1 MKKLLHILSVV
12 FFANQASADGTFK
25 VGDVFICEPTFHY
38 STYRTCVHKGT
49 STGTWC
55 FDNDTGERATNVEKI
70 TKLESREPLETFGF
84 KLIEKKEFDDLRT
97 MLEFNRSKHFP
108 KGKVLVVR
116 QIINEGESLPGLN
129 WMSGTGFGYGSEE
142 TFSMSYDFDSVVFGY
157 TDSSVGEMQMLN
169 ATCEKF

>member
-1 MKKLLHILSVV
+1 MKKLIAILSVV
-12 FFANQASADGTFK
+12 LFANQASADGTFK

-55 FDNDTGERATNVEKI
+55 FDNDTGERAANVEKI

-97 MLEFNRSKHFP
+97 MLEFNRSKHFQ

-116 QIINEGESLPGLN
+116 SISNEGEYR
-129 WMSGTGFGYGSEE
+129 WMNGTGFGYGSKE
-142 TFSMSYDFDSVVFGY
+142 TFSMGYDFDSLVFGY
-157 TDSSVGEMQMLN
+157 TDPSVGGMQMLN